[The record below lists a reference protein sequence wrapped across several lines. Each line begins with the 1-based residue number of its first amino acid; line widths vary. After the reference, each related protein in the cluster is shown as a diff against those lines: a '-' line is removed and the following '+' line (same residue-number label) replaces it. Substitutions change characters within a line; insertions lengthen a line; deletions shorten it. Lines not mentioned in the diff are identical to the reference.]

1 MGNIVV
7 LNGKKFK
14 KIDANRVLEQ
24 NTNDEIHDHFYGSG
38 IDAKWKRHIETINRL
53 VANTKVSAG
62 RPRKTEEYQPGQ

>member
-14 KIDANRVLEQ
+14 KVDANDVLEQ
-24 NTNDEIHDHFYGSG
+24 NTNDEIHDYFYGNG
-38 IDAKWKRHIETINRL
+38 IHAKMTRHIETINRL

-62 RPRKTEEYQPGQ
+62 RPRKTEEDQPGQ